1 MSSIADELRGKSPA
15 NKAESTHPNRPNA
28 PRNGGTGGQ
37 SVSNALARHQQFQD
51 VALGLASQSDQRLNS
66 LGGALIAQRQQQV
79 ERFANLLEQI
89 QDGTV
94 DLTLLGEELA
104 QRAEKRQQ
112 ADAIFTVNTQGFEV
126 RDFQVKP
133 DQIQSL
139 TGRAY
144 LKALEGI

>member
-1 MSSIADELRGKSPA
+1 MSSLADDLK
-15 NKAESTHPNRPNA
+15 KAPQPNRPNA
-28 PRNGGTGGQ
+28 PRGSSGVQ
-37 SVSNALARHQQFQD
+37 SVSNGLARHQQFEGM
-51 VALGLASQSDQRLNS
+51 ALDLAAHSDQRLSS

-79 ERFANLLEQI
+79 NRFANLLEQI

-112 ADAIFTVNTQGFEV
+112 AEAVFTVDTKGFEV

-139 TGRAY
+139 TGKTF

>member
-1 MSSIADELRGKSPA
+1 MAIDTSKTP
-15 NKAESTHPNRPNA
+15 NQPNRPNA
-28 PRNGGTGGQ
+28 PRGSSGGQ
-37 SVSNALARHQQFQD
+37 SVSNGLARHQQFEGMAFD
-51 VALGLASQSDQRLNS
+51 LAAHSDQRLNS

-79 ERFANLLEQI
+79 SRFANLLEQI

-104 QRAEKRQQ
+104 QRAEKRQH
-112 ADAIFTVNTQGFEV
+112 AEAVFTVDTQGFEV

-139 TGRAY
+139 TGKTF

>member
-1 MSSIADELRGKSPA
+1 MSSLADDLK
-15 NKAESTHPNRPNA
+15 KASQPNRPNA
-28 PRNGGTGGQ
+28 PRGSSGQ
-37 SVSNALARHQQFQD
+37 SVSNGLARHQQFED
-51 VALGLASQSDQRLNS
+51 MALGLASQSDHRLSS

-79 ERFANLLEQI
+79 NRFANLLEQI

-112 ADAIFTVNTQGFEV
+112 AEAVFTVDTKGFEV

-139 TGRAY
+139 TGKTF

>member
-1 MSSIADELRGKSPA
+1 MAFD
-15 NKAESTHPNRPNA
+15 
-28 PRNGGTGGQ
+28 
-37 SVSNALARHQQFQD
+37 LAAH
-51 VALGLASQSDQRLNS
+51 SDQRLNS

-79 ERFANLLEQI
+79 SRFANLLEQI

-104 QRAEKRQQ
+104 QRAEKRQH
-112 ADAIFTVNTQGFEV
+112 AEAVFTVDTQGFEV

-139 TGRAY
+139 TGKTF